1 MRILLFAPLVIS
13 VFKIISL
20 VTDPVIAQTPED
32 EIRSLKS
39 TVWGAEE
46 KISVN
51 IRLRV
56 ESLSVTFN
64 KLEHPLARG
73 VASGLKVDLNL
84 KHGNTKLCGSVGQVN
99 VTDLTETGAFYP
111 ER

>member
-1 MRILLFAPLVIS
+1 MCVC
-13 VFKIISL
+13 VCVC
-20 VTDPVIAQTPED
+20 VTGFTPVTPTPED
-32 EIRSLKS
+32 EVRSLKS

-46 KISVN
+46 KVSANFKVK
-51 IRLRV
+51 V

-73 VASGLKVDLNL
+73 VASSLNVSLNL
-84 KHGNTKLCGSVGQVN
+84 KHGNTKLLGSVGQVN